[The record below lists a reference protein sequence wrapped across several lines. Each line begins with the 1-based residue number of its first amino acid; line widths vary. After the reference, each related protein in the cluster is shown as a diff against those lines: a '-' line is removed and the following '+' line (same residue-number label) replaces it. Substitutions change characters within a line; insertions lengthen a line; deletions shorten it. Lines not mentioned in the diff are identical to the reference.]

1 MQPKEMGSPVTEQQ
15 RQAAWEAAHRPETTG
30 EELARISSA
39 YPEFAAAIAA
49 HPNAVSQLP
58 AAQPDAAQP
67 CAAQSQAAYSN
78 AAAPAGFSATAPGH
92 TAKLNVFGI
101 VALSILAVHAIWGAF
116 MPIVVT
122 RAALDFGLDSSH
134 LSLLVGAI
142 NLVWIVVAGSFALVG
157 ALKKDAPRMRWTAIS
172 SLVVCA
178 LSLLSL
184 IASLFVGLLAPLF
197 Y

>member
-1 MQPKEMGSPVTEQQ
+1 MQAKEMGSPVTEQQ

-49 HPNAVSQLP
+49 HPNA
-58 AAQPDAAQP
+58 
-67 CAAQSQAAYSN
+67 
-78 AAAPAGFSATAPGH
+78 AAPASFSATAPVH
-92 TAKLNVFGI
+92 AAKLNVFGI
-101 VALSILAVHAIWGAF
+101 VALSVLAVHAIWGAF

-178 LSLLSL
+178 LSILSL

>member
-15 RQAAWEAAHRPETTG
+15 RQAAWEAVHRPETTG

-49 HPNAVSQLP
+49 HPNAVSQRP
-58 AAQPDAAQP
+58 AAQPY
-67 CAAQSQAAYSN
+67 AAQSQAAYTN
-78 AAAPAGFSATAPGH
+78 AAAPASFSATAPGH

-184 IASLFVGLLAPLF
+184 IASLFMGLLAPLF